1 MLARLEL
8 KTPSATS
15 PSTAREE
22 PKPIGKDMELKLNRT
37 LLLSIQQSQSHPD
50 TSLRSNNYRSSRYL
64 KQEASVEDLTILT
77 NNNLSGG

>member
-22 PKPIGKDMELKLNRT
+22 PKPIGKDMDLKLNRT
-37 LLLSIQQSQSHPD
+37 LLLSIRQGHPD

-64 KQEASVEDLTILT
+64 KQESSVEDLTILT